1 MKVLVDM
8 MNLVFISFSVAKSNV
23 LKEKDEFTEKDIGFF
38 YHLFINKINELAKDY
53 GQIIICSEGRGSLDW
68 RRSLYPQYKRN
79 RDESK
84 TEDSYLI
91 LKKEFQNIEKLLSL
105 YPTKVMSVNG
115 AEADDTIYALSTY
128 FAELGED
135 VLVVS
140 GDGDLTQLTLF
151 NDKIK
156 IFNPI
161 RREIVSPKPNIIEF
175 KAIVGDP
182 SDGISGMSRLGKKTF
197 EKMMLDEEVFAT
209 KIKGRE
215 EEYENL
221 LKVVD
226 LRKFPKE
233 IHQEA
238 IKQYNEKEWN
248 EFDPKEI
255 EIFMYDRG
263 LVSHIQY
270 WWNNVSE
277 IYDSLNGEKEMKG
290 NSSDASFDEI
300 DIDNLLESLKGG
312 L

>member
-197 EKMMLDEEVFAT
+197 EKMMLDEEVFTT

>member
-1 MKVLVDM
+1 

-23 LKEKDEFTEKDIGFF
+23 IKEKGEFTEKDIGFF

-84 TEDSYLI
+84 TEDSYI
-91 LKKEFQNIEKLLSL
+91 MLKKEFQNIERLLSL
-105 YPTKVMSVNG
+105 YPTKVISVDG
-115 AEADDTIYALSTY
+115 AEADDSIYALSTY

-140 GDGDLTQLTLF
+140 GDGDLTQLHNF
-151 NDKIK
+151 NEKIN
-156 IFNPI
+156 IYNPI
-161 RREIVSPKPNIIEF
+161 KREIVYPKPNIIEF

-182 SDGISGMSRLGKKTF
+182 SDGISGIPRLGKKTF
-197 EKMMLDEEVFAT
+197 EKMMLNEEVFAT
-209 KIKGRE
+209 KIKGKE

-221 LKVVD
+221 LKIVD
-226 LRKFPKE
+226 LRKFPND
-233 IHQEA
+233 IHKNV

-255 EIFMYDRG
+255 EIFMYNRG
-263 LVSHIQY
+263 LVNHIQF
-270 WWNNVSE
+270 WWNTVSE
-277 IYDSLNGEKEMKG
+277 IYDALNGEKEVR
-290 NSSDASFDEI
+290 NQTSDSDFEEI
-300 DIDNLLESLKGG
+300 DIDNLLESIKGG

>member
-84 TEDSYLI
+84 TEDSYLM

-197 EKMMLDEEVFAT
+197 EKMMLDEEVFTT

-221 LKVVD
+221 LKIVD